1 MANQIKI
8 DNISFAVGDTI
19 VVQQK
24 IQEGDKIRTQP
35 FEGIVIS
42 IRGRGENKMFT
53 VRKIAAGGIG
63 AERTWPVSSPWIA
76 KIDIKKEGQVR
87 RAKLYYLRKRTG
99 KGAIKVKAKK
109 SLSKKK
115 KKKEEKKK
123 PRKSRRESSRKTS
136 S

>member
-109 SLSKKK
+109 SIAKKK
-115 KKKEEKKK
+115 KDEKKK
-123 PRKSRRESSRKTS
+123 PRKPRRKSRPKTS

>member
-8 DNISFAVGDTI
+8 GNISFAVGNTI

-42 IRGRGENKMFT
+42 IKGRGENKMFT
-53 VRKIAAGGIG
+53 VRKIAVGGIG
-63 AERTWPVSSPWIA
+63 AERTWPASSPWIA

-87 RAKLYYLRKRTG
+87 RAKLYYLRERTG

-109 SLSKKK
+109 SIAKKK
-115 KKKEEKKK
+115 KDEKKK
-123 PRKSRRESSRKTS
+123 PRKPRRKSRPKTS